1 MSVLSGIARGRAP
14 EPGDLLPLSE
24 RLGYVEALRV
34 ALATIVL
41 TSAALRPGMRES
53 SLGRMAVVSI
63 LYLCLSGLPHVARRV
78 EPGRRLPFL
87 KAMLLVD
94 GIYLAWVV
102 SLTGGADSPLRAL
115 FFIEII
121 MVTLLVSYRT
131 GLKLT
136 AWCSLLYLGVA
147 QAGAMAQSATAAS
160 ARGSLLGAA
169 LTVVGMWVVALTTAT
184 FSAIAEGELRRQKAD
199 LGSLARM
206 SMELEEASSAEEIPS
221 ILLRTVCETFGF
233 SRGVVLASPE
243 GDLALKAAH
252 GVEAPTVDPGLD
264 RMMELAWARHE
275 PQLARRL
282 EPASDP
288 RLATLFPDAHNVI
301 VVPMFINRGYR
312 LGILALEH
320 RSDQLGMRRWQ
331 VSMLVQFATQ
341 ASLALHNAWLA
352 EERQRRLEEISG
364 LQRELKVHNARL
376 EMAVS
381 DRTEELRRTV
391 DHLEQVDEE
400 RRRLLS
406 HVVTA
411 QEEERTRIANDI
423 HDDPLQKLVAMK
435 MRMELLRRT
444 NDPAEAAELHEL
456 VLSCIKSLRFLL
468 FDLRPP
474 VLDEQGLGPAIQR
487 AIERWETETVFG
499 IEDDLL
505 IEIPPDTRV
514 ILYRI
519 AQEAL
524 ANVRKHAQAAHVQVK
539 LEASQGGALMRI
551 SDDGVGCA
559 PEEALA
565 SRAGHLGLVA
575 IRERAE
581 IAGGRCSISSLPGAG
596 TTVEVWLPFPE
607 QRESGAEG
615 PLSPTQGH
623 NPPKQPEYSHN

>member
-1 MSVLSGIARGRAP
+1 
-14 EPGDLLPLSE
+14 
-24 RLGYVEALRV
+24 
-34 ALATIVL
+34 
-41 TSAALRPGMRES
+41 
-53 SLGRMAVVSI
+53 MAVVSVF
-63 LYLCLSGLPHVARRV
+63 YLCLSGLPHLARQV

-102 SLTGGADSPLRAL
+102 SLTGGRTVRCARCSSSR
-115 FFIEII
+115 II
-121 MVTLLVSYRT
+121 VVTLLVSYRT

-147 QAGAMAQSATAAS
+147 QAGVMAQSASAAP
-160 ARGSLLGAA
+160 ARDSLLSAA

-184 FSAIAEGELRRQKAD
+184 FSAIAEGELRMQKAD
-199 LGSLARM
+199 LGCLARM

-243 GDLALKAAH
+243 GDLALKAVL
-252 GVEAPTVDPGLD
+252 GVEASTVEPGLD
-264 RMMELAWARHE
+264 TMMEVAWARHE
-275 PQLARRL
+275 PQLARRI
-282 EPASDP
+282 ETASDP

-320 RSDQLGMRRWQ
+320 HSDRLGMRRWQ

-352 EERQRRLEEISG
+352 EERERRLEEISG
-364 LQRELKVHNARL
+364 LQRELKRHNAGL
-376 EMAVS
+376 EIAVS
-381 DRTEELRRTV
+381 ERTEDLRRAV

-444 NDPAEAAELHEL
+444 NDPTEAAELHEL
-456 VLSCIKSLRFLL
+456 VMSCIKSLRFLL

-487 AIERWETETVFG
+487 AIERWETETVFA

-505 IEIPPDTRV
+505 VEILRRRGSSSTGSHKRRSPMCGSMPRP
-514 ILYRI
+514 
-519 AQEAL
+519 
-524 ANVRKHAQAAHVQVK
+524 
-539 LEASQGGALMRI
+539 LM
-551 SDDGVGCA
+551 
-559 PEEALA
+559 
-565 SRAGHLGLVA
+565 SR
-575 IRERAE
+575 
-581 IAGGRCSISSLPGAG
+581 
-596 TTVEVWLPFPE
+596 
-607 QRESGAEG
+607 
-615 PLSPTQGH
+615 
-623 NPPKQPEYSHN
+623 